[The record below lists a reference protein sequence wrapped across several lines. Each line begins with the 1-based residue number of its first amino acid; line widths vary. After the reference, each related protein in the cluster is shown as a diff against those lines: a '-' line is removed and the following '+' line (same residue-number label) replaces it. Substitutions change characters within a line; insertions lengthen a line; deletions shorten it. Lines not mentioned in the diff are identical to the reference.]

1 MLQPLYGHARAR
13 NPDQTNKQN
22 CVCVSNAEKVGKYF
36 TNKNK
41 KKIRRGGKFKEI
53 INDEWIIHD

>member
-1 MLQPLYGHARAR
+1 MNDPYGQARAR

-22 CVCVSNAEKVGKYF
+22 CICVSNAEKVRKYF

-41 KKIRRGGKFKEI
+41 KIRRGEKYKEI

>member
-1 MLQPLYGHARAR
+1 MQENKLQIK
-13 NPDQTNKQN
+13 QTNKTAQ
-22 CVCVSNAEKVGKYF
+22 VCVSNAEKVRKYF

-41 KKIRRGGKFKEI
+41 NKRRGEKYKEI